1 MKNEEIN
8 DWSRKLLPVVV
19 FAFLFLL
26 IVYVWLVSIKY
37 LPTIAQGFFP
47 NLSPNGVKDYGEVGE
62 MYGAVSSFFSGL
74 AILLIIF
81 LLWRQRSDTHLH
93 QKEMQVLK
101 SDFEVN
107 RLNNLIIAQ
116 VNRIEYLVESLSFL
130 DLDGEEYEGSY
141 GIDFL
146 NAALK
151 VKDIEKYRSGELAG
165 KAEEAL
171 IVQNYKSIKRLL
183 ITIAQSNQTIEDQIQ
198 ISNIGE
204 VERERLYAIY
214 LRNMGASNLVFLRKL
229 ESFTDII
236 INSENTYQHKE
247 MDFSN
252 PIFILSELSAGFFHN
267 IASNC
272 QSNLVNRI
280 IPEPI

>member
-62 MYGAVSSFFSGL
+62 LYGAASSFFSGL

-81 LLWRQRSDTHLH
+81 LLWRQRTDSHLH

-116 VNRIEYLVESLSFL
+116 VNRIEYLVESLTFL
-130 DLDGEEYEGSY
+130 DLDGEEYEGAY
-141 GIDFL
+141 GVDFM

-151 VKDIEKYRSGELAG
+151 VKDIEKYRSGEMAG
-165 KAEEAL
+165 KAEEEL

-183 ITIAQSNQTIEDQIQ
+183 VTIAQSNQTIEDQVQ

>member
-62 MYGAVSSFFSGL
+62 LYGAASSFFSGL

-81 LLWRQRSDTHLH
+81 LLWRQRTDSHLH

-130 DLDGEEYEGSY
+130 DLDGEEYEGAY

-151 VKDIEKYRSGELAG
+151 VKDIEKYRSGEMAG
-165 KAEEAL
+165 KAEEEL

-183 ITIAQSNQTIEDQIQ
+183 VTIAQSNQTIEDQVQ

>member
-19 FAFLFLL
+19 FAFVFLL

-62 MYGAVSSFFSGL
+62 LYGAASSFFSGL

-81 LLWRQRSDTHLH
+81 LLWRQRTDSHLH

-116 VNRIEYLVESLSFL
+116 VNRIEYLVESLTFL
-130 DLDGEEYEGSY
+130 DLDGEEYEGAY

-151 VKDIEKYRSGELAG
+151 VKDIEKYRSGEMAG

-183 ITIAQSNQTIEDQIQ
+183 VTIAQSNQTIEDQVQ

-272 QSNLVNRI
+272 KSNLVNRI

>member
-1 MKNEEIN
+1 MKYEGIN
-8 DWSRKLLPVVV
+8 ALSRKLLPVV
-19 FAFLFLL
+19 AFVLLLLL
-26 IVYVWLVSIKY
+26 IVYSWLVSVKY
-37 LPTIAQGFFP
+37 IPHIADSFFP
-47 NLSPNGVKDYGEVGE
+47 NIASNGVQSYGEVGE
-62 MYGAVSSFFSGL
+62 MYGAVSAFFSGL
-74 AILLIIF
+74 AIFLVIF
-81 LLWRQRSDTHLH
+81 LLWLQH
-93 QKEMQVLK
+93 QGRKKHELEMQSLK

-116 VNRIEYLVESLSFL
+116 VNRIEYLIESLSFT
-130 DLDGEEYEGSY
+130 DLDGEEYEGAY
-141 GIDFL
+141 GIDFM

-151 VKDIEKYRSGELAG
+151 VREIQKYRSGELAG
-165 KAEEAL
+165 KEEETLLAE
-171 IVQNYKSIKRLL
+171 NYKSIKRLL
-183 ITIAQSNQTIEDQIQ
+183 VAIAQSNQTIEDQIQ
-198 ISNIGE
+198 ISSVGP

-214 LRNMGASNLVFLRKL
+214 LRNLGASNLVFLRKL

-252 PIFILSELSAGFFHN
+252 PIFVLSELSAGFFHN

-272 QSNLVNRI
+272 QSGLVQRI